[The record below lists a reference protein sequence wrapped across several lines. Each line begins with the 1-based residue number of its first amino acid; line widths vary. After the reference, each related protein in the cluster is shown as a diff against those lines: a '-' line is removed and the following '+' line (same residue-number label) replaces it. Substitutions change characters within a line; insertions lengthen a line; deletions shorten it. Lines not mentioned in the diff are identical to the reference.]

1 MGTTI
6 SGLDG
11 SINLADYASIKNGSY
26 KKLMKAYYK
35 QEEEEKAAAA
45 GGDSKT
51 KLTSIKATAD
61 ELKSSAETL
70 QKENLWQKK
79 TFTKTDEEKIRNA
92 DFNELSAQSRT
103 GSPLP
108 LVGGREETGEETTYE
123 DYDWEAIT
131 NAVKKFTD
139 AYNSMVEGAGNS
151 DTKNV
156 LMNTSWMTKMTA
168 SNAKLLAKAGIE
180 IGKDNKL
187 SVDEEALKKKIS
199 TTKFVFK
206 GYNSFADK
214 VATKAGGII
223 DSAARAAADMASA
236 YDKHG
241 AYTSPLTSS
250 AKDQVDS
257 ALGKTSKTTAN
268 TDKVDKEIKNL
279 KSRRDSLKQKIKSEY
294 DTEKKRQYE
303 KELKQVENE
312 LAVKDTD
319 SYRKQNAFFS

>member
-61 ELKSSAETL
+61 ELKSSAEAL
-70 QKENLWQKK
+70 QKEDLWQKK
-79 TFTKTDEEKIRNA
+79 TFTKTD
-92 DFNELSAQSRT
+92 
-103 GSPLP
+103 
-108 LVGGREETGEETTYE
+108 EETGEETTYE

-187 SVDEEALKKKIS
+187 SVDEETLKKNLS
-199 TTKFVFK
+199 TTKFIFK

-214 VATKAGGII
+214 VATKAGGIS
-223 DSAARAAADMASA
+223 DSAARAAADKASA

-279 KSRRDSLKQKIKSEY
+279 KSKRDSLKQKIKSEY
-294 DTEKKRQYE
+294 DSEKKRQYE

-312 LAVKDTD
+312 LAVKDTE
-319 SYRKQNAFFS
+319 SYRKQNTFFS

>member
-51 KLTSIKATAD
+51 RLTSIKATAD
-61 ELKSSAETL
+61 ELKSSAEAL
-70 QKENLWQKK
+70 QKEDLWQKK
-79 TFTKTDEEKIRNA
+79 TFTKTD
-92 DFNELSAQSRT
+92 
-103 GSPLP
+103 
-108 LVGGREETGEETTYE
+108 EETGEETTYE

-187 SVDEEALKKKIS
+187 SVDEETLKKNLS
-199 TTKFVFK
+199 TTKFIFK

-214 VATKAGGII
+214 VATKAGGIS
-223 DSAARAAADMASA
+223 DSAARAAADKASA

-279 KSRRDSLKQKIKSEY
+279 KSKRDSLKQKIKSEY

-312 LAVKDTD
+312 LAVKDTE
-319 SYRKQNAFFS
+319 SYRKQNTFFS

>member
-51 KLTSIKATAD
+51 RLTSIKATAD
-61 ELKSSAETL
+61 ELKSSAEAL
-70 QKENLWQKK
+70 QKEDLWQKK
-79 TFTKTDEEKIRNA
+79 TFTKTD
-92 DFNELSAQSRT
+92 
-103 GSPLP
+103 
-108 LVGGREETGEETTYE
+108 EETGEETTYE

-131 NAVKKFTD
+131 NAVKKFMD

-187 SVDEEALKKKIS
+187 SVDEETLKKNLS
-199 TTKFVFK
+199 TTKFIFK

-214 VATKAGGII
+214 VATKAGGIS
-223 DSAARAAADMASA
+223 DSAARAAADKASA

-279 KSRRDSLKQKIKSEY
+279 KSKRDSLKQKIKSEY

-312 LAVKDTD
+312 LAVKDTE
-319 SYRKQNAFFS
+319 SYRKQNTFFS

>member
-6 SGLDG
+6 SGLDV

-45 GGDSKT
+45 GGDSKI

-61 ELKSSAETL
+61 ELKSSAEAL
-70 QKENLWQKK
+70 QKEDLWQKK
-79 TFTKTDEEKIRNA
+79 TFTKTD
-92 DFNELSAQSRT
+92 
-103 GSPLP
+103 
-108 LVGGREETGEETTYE
+108 EETGEETTYE

-151 DTKNV
+151 DTKNI

-187 SVDEEALKKKIS
+187 SVDEEALKKNIS

-214 VATKAGGII
+214 VATKAGGIS

-241 AYTSPLTSS
+241 AYTSPFFSS

-268 TDKVDKEIKNL
+268 TDKVDKEIENL
-279 KSRRDSLKQKIKSEY
+279 KSRRDSLKQEIKSEY

>member
-1 MGTTI
+1 MGTSI
-6 SGLDG
+6 SGIDG
-11 SINLADYASIKNGSY
+11 AINLADYASIKNGSY

-35 QEEEEKAAAA
+35 QEEEEKASAA

-61 ELKSSAETL
+61 ELKSSAEAL
-70 QKENLWQKK
+70 QKEDLWQKK
-79 TFTKTDEEKIRNA
+79 TFTKTDE
-92 DFNELSAQSRT
+92 Q
-103 GSPLP
+103 
-108 LVGGREETGEETTYE
+108 TGEETTYE

-187 SVDEEALKKKIS
+187 SVDEEALKKNLS
-199 TTKFVFK
+199 TTKFIFK

-214 VATKAGGII
+214 VATKAGGIS

-241 AYTSPLTSS
+241 AYTSPFFSS

-279 KSRRDSLKQKIKSEY
+279 
-294 DTEKKRQYE
+294 
-303 KELKQVENE
+303 NMG
-312 LAVKDTD
+312 
-319 SYRKQNAFFS
+319 

>member
-45 GGDSKT
+45 GGDSKL

-61 ELKSSAETL
+61 DLKSSAEAL
-70 QKENLWQKK
+70 QKEALWQKK
-79 TFTKTDEEKIRNA
+79 TFIKTD
-92 DFNELSAQSRT
+92 
-103 GSPLP
+103 
-108 LVGGREETGEETTYE
+108 EETGEETTYE

-187 SVDEEALKKKIS
+187 SVDEETLKKNLS
-199 TTKFVFK
+199 TTKFIFK

-214 VATKAGGII
+214 VATKAGGIS
-223 DSAARAAADMASA
+223 DSAARAAADKASA

-241 AYTSPLTSS
+241 AYTSPIASS

>member
-6 SGLDG
+6 SGLDV

-61 ELKSSAETL
+61 ELKSSAEAL
-70 QKENLWQKK
+70 QKEDLWQKK
-79 TFTKTDEEKIRNA
+79 TFTKTN
-92 DFNELSAQSRT
+92 
-103 GSPLP
+103 
-108 LVGGREETGEETTYE
+108 EETGEETTYE

-151 DTKNV
+151 DTKNI

-187 SVDEEALKKKIS
+187 SVDEEALKKNIS

-214 VATKAGGII
+214 VATKAGGIS

>member
-1 MGTTI
+1 MGTSI
-6 SGLDG
+6 SGIDG
-11 SINLADYASIKNGSY
+11 AINLADYASIKNGSY

-35 QEEEEKAAAA
+35 QEEEEKASAA

-61 ELKSSAETL
+61 ELKSSAEAL
-70 QKENLWQKK
+70 QKEDLWQKK
-79 TFTKTDEEKIRNA
+79 TFTKTDE
-92 DFNELSAQSRT
+92 Q
-103 GSPLP
+103 
-108 LVGGREETGEETTYE
+108 TGEETTYE

-187 SVDEEALKKKIS
+187 SVDEEALKKNLS

-214 VATKAGGII
+214 VATKAGGIS

-241 AYTSPLTSS
+241 AYTSPFFSS

>member
-1 MGTTI
+1 MGITI

-35 QEEEEKAAAA
+35 QEEKEKAAAA

-61 ELKSSAETL
+61 ELKSSAEAL
-70 QKENLWQKK
+70 QKEDLWQKK
-79 TFTKTDEEKIRNA
+79 TFTKTD
-92 DFNELSAQSRT
+92 
-103 GSPLP
+103 
-108 LVGGREETGEETTYE
+108 EETGEETTYE

-131 NAVKKFTD
+131 NAVKTFTD

-187 SVDEEALKKKIS
+187 SVDEEALKKNLS

-214 VATKAGGII
+214 VATKAGGIS

-241 AYTSPLTSS
+241 AYTSPFFSS

>member
-61 ELKSSAETL
+61 ELKSSAEAL
-70 QKENLWQKK
+70 QKEDLWQKK
-79 TFTKTDEEKIRNA
+79 TFTKTD
-92 DFNELSAQSRT
+92 
-103 GSPLP
+103 
-108 LVGGREETGEETTYE
+108 EETGEETTYE

-187 SVDEEALKKKIS
+187 SVDEEALKKNIS

-214 VATKAGGII
+214 VATKAGGIS

>member
-35 QEEEEKAAAA
+35 QEEEEKAVAA

-61 ELKSSAETL
+61 DLKSSAEAL
-70 QKENLWQKK
+70 QKEDLWQKK
-79 TFTKTDEEKIRNA
+79 IFTKTD
-92 DFNELSAQSRT
+92 
-103 GSPLP
+103 
-108 LVGGREETGEETTYE
+108 EETGEETTYE

-187 SVDEEALKKKIS
+187 SVDEETLKKNLS
-199 TTKFVFK
+199 TTKFIFK

-214 VATKAGGII
+214 VATKAGGIS
-223 DSAARAAADMASA
+223 DSAARAAADKASA

-241 AYTSPLTSS
+241 AYTSPLASS

-319 SYRKQNAFFS
+319 SYRKQNTIFS

>member
-6 SGLDG
+6 SGLDV

-61 ELKSSAETL
+61 ELKSSAEAL
-70 QKENLWQKK
+70 QKEDLWQKK
-79 TFTKTDEEKIRNA
+79 TFTKTN
-92 DFNELSAQSRT
+92 
-103 GSPLP
+103 
-108 LVGGREETGEETTYE
+108 EETGEETTYE

-151 DTKNV
+151 DTKNI

-187 SVDEEALKKKIS
+187 SVDEEALKKNIS

-214 VATKAGGII
+214 VATKAGGIS

-241 AYTSPLTSS
+241 AYTNPFFSS

>member
-35 QEEEEKAAAA
+35 QEEEEKAATA

-61 ELKSSAETL
+61 ELKSSAEAL
-70 QKENLWQKK
+70 QKEDLWQKK
-79 TFTKTDEEKIRNA
+79 TFTKTD
-92 DFNELSAQSRT
+92 
-103 GSPLP
+103 
-108 LVGGREETGEETTYE
+108 EETGEETTYE

-187 SVDEEALKKKIS
+187 SVDEEALKKNLS

-214 VATKAGGII
+214 VATKAGGIS

-241 AYTSPLTSS
+241 AYTSPFFSS

-257 ALGKTSKTTAN
+257 TLGKTSKTTAN

>member
-1 MGTTI
+1 MGTSI
-6 SGLDG
+6 SGIDG
-11 SINLADYASIKNGSY
+11 AINLADYASIKNGSY

-61 ELKSSAETL
+61 ELKSSAEAL
-70 QKENLWQKK
+70 QKEDLWKKK

-187 SVDEEALKKKIS
+187 SVDEEAVKKNLS
-199 TTKFVFK
+199 TTKFIFK

-214 VATKAGGII
+214 VATKAGGIS

-241 AYTSPLTSS
+241 AYTSPFFSS

-279 KSRRDSLKQKIKSEY
+279 KFRRDSLKQKIKSEY

>member
-6 SGLDG
+6 SGLDV

-61 ELKSSAETL
+61 ELKSSAEAL
-70 QKENLWQKK
+70 QKEDLWQKK
-79 TFTKTDEEKIRNA
+79 TFTKTN
-92 DFNELSAQSRT
+92 
-103 GSPLP
+103 
-108 LVGGREETGEETTYE
+108 EETGEETTYE

-151 DTKNV
+151 DTKNI

-187 SVDEEALKKKIS
+187 SVDEEALKKNIS

-214 VATKAGGII
+214 VATKAGGIS

-241 AYTSPLTSS
+241 AYTNPFFSS

-268 TDKVDKEIKNL
+268 TDKVDKEIENL

>member
-26 KKLMKAYYK
+26 KKLLRAYYK
-35 QEEEEKAAAA
+35 QEEEEKASAAT
-45 GGDSKT
+45 GDSKT
-51 KLTSIKATAD
+51 KLTSIKAAAD
-61 ELKSSAETL
+61 DLKSSAEAL
-70 QKENLWQKK
+70 QKEDLWQKK
-79 TFTKTDEEKIRNA
+79 TFTKTDEE
-92 DFNELSAQSRT
+92 
-103 GSPLP
+103 
-108 LVGGREETGEETTYE
+108 TGEETSYE

-131 NAVKKFTD
+131 NAVKKFTE
-139 AYNSMVEGAGNS
+139 AYNSVVEGAGNS

-168 SNAKLLAKAGIE
+168 SNAKLLAKAGIG

-187 SVDEEALKKKIS
+187 SVDEETLKKNLS
-199 TTKFVFK
+199 TTKFIFK
-206 GYNSFADK
+206 GHNSFADK
-214 VATKAGGII
+214 VATKAGGIS
-223 DSAARAAADMASA
+223 DSAARAAADKASA

-241 AYTSPLTSS
+241 AYLSPLTSA

-268 TDKVDKEIKNL
+268 TDKVDEEIKNL
-279 KSRRDSLKQKIKSEY
+279 KTRRDSLKQKIRSEY

-319 SYRKQNAFFS
+319 SYRRQNTFFS

>member
-1 MGTTI
+1 MGTSI
-6 SGLDG
+6 SGIDG
-11 SINLADYASIKNGSY
+11 AINLADYASIKNGSY

-35 QEEEEKAAAA
+35 QEEEEKASAA

-61 ELKSSAETL
+61 ELKSSAEAL
-70 QKENLWQKK
+70 QKEDLWQKK
-79 TFTKTDEEKIRNA
+79 TFTKTD
-92 DFNELSAQSRT
+92 
-103 GSPLP
+103 
-108 LVGGREETGEETTYE
+108 EETGEETTYE

-187 SVDEEALKKKIS
+187 SVDEEALKKNLS

-214 VATKAGGII
+214 VATKAGGIS

-241 AYTSPLTSS
+241 AYTSPFFSS

>member
-61 ELKSSAETL
+61 ELKSSAEAL
-70 QKENLWQKK
+70 QKEDLWQKK
-79 TFTKTDEEKIRNA
+79 TFTKTD
-92 DFNELSAQSRT
+92 
-103 GSPLP
+103 
-108 LVGGREETGEETTYE
+108 EETGEETTYE

-206 GYNSFADK
+206 IPSSISTWSSPVLLKITIKLVSTSERLYS
-214 VATKAGGII
+214 I
-223 DSAARAAADMASA
+223 DGCSCVPEVL
-236 YDKHG
+236 
-241 AYTSPLTSS
+241 PL
-250 AKDQVDS
+250 
-257 ALGKTSKTTAN
+257 
-268 TDKVDKEIKNL
+268 
-279 KSRRDSLKQKIKSEY
+279 
-294 DTEKKRQYE
+294 
-303 KELKQVENE
+303 
-312 LAVKDTD
+312 
-319 SYRKQNAFFS
+319 